1 LTATG
6 PSSEAHVKILYRDA
20 NGHIALYT
28 IRYATTRSEI
38 WRWYWGAWARPAG
51 LWRINV
57 LLGVA
62 AALAAAAAQGFAH
75 IGWSD
80 IAVDVTVCT
89 AICMVLLPLW
99 PQLNFKPQV
108 RTLEV
113 NEVGYRTVIG
123 RHKGERLW
131 TQIRSIH
138 DDGETVVLTTEQGSA
153 MLIPR
158 RAFAGAP
165 DRGRFV
171 ADIKRWHAE
180 ATARRV

>member
-1 LTATG
+1 W
-6 PSSEAHVKILYRDA
+6 AH
-20 NGHIALYT
+20 
-28 IRYATTRSEI
+28 
-38 WRWYWGAWARPAG
+38 PAG
-51 LWRINV
+51 LWRFKL

-62 AALAAAAAQGFAH
+62 AALAAAAEQGFAR

-89 AICMVLLPLW
+89 AICMAMLPLW
-99 PQLNFKPQV
+99 PQLNFKSQV

-113 NEVGYRTVIG
+113 NEAGFRTVIG
-123 RHKGERLW
+123 RQKAERLW
-131 TQIRSIH
+131 TQIQSIR
-138 DDGETVVLTTEQGSA
+138 DDGETVVLTTLQGNA
-153 MLIPR
+153 MLIPS

-165 DRGRFV
+165 DCDRFV

>member
-1 LTATG
+1 
-6 PSSEAHVKILYRDA
+6 
-20 NGHIALYT
+20 LYT
-28 IRYATTRSEI
+28 LRYATTRSEV
-38 WRWYWGAWARPAG
+38 WRWYWRAWARPAG
-51 LWRINV
+51 LWRFHV

-62 AALAAAAAQGFAH
+62 AALASAAVQGFAR

-89 AICMVLLPLW
+89 TICTVLLSLW

-113 NEVGYRTVIG
+113 DEAGYRTVIG
-123 RHKGERLW
+123 RHKGERPW
-131 TQIRSIH
+131 PEIQSIH
-138 DDGETVVLTTEQGSA
+138 DGGETVVLMTRQGNA

-158 RAFAGAP
+158 RAFVGAP
-165 DRGRFV
+165 DRGQFV

-180 ATARRV
+180 ATARRL